1 MSDID
6 PTLADKAANTD
17 FLSLYGGFDF
27 SLMGDLGPISDT
39 EFLISYYRSDDQLD
53 GEPFTDDQSLLFM
66 FDMWANQ
73 RVSPFLFVQSTY
85 DKTVGLN
92 QRFNYGVG
100 AKAKLFKGISAS
112 LFSGHIIC

>member
-1 MSDID
+1 MFPKLRTLTAYLSILIVPLFGQDADTTMTEEEVGGREMYTSVDIAYSQD
-6 PTLADKAANTD
+6 QGNTD

-66 FDMWANQ
+66 FDM
-73 RVSPFLFVQSTY
+73 L
-85 DKTVGLN
+85 
-92 QRFNYGVG
+92 
-100 AKAKLFKGISAS
+100 S
-112 LFSGHIIC
+112 LIHI